1 VTQQRSADAIPT
13 FASDK
18 APRRVTPPRG
28 GTWAVVLA
36 GGEGSRLRSLT
47 TMPGGVAVPKQFC
60 SLCGGASLLDEAL
73 QRATSVAP
81 VERICAV
88 VAEQHAR
95 WWCRSLTGLEPAN
108 VLVQPQNRGTALGIL
123 FALLSI
129 LERDPEATVVILPAD
144 HHVGEE
150 GVLAEALG
158 RAVAAVRKRPDDILL
173 LGVTPEEAD
182 PELGY
187 IVPASDSAAG
197 PASVLRF
204 VEKPTVGEAEALI
217 AQGALWNVFIVAAGA
232 AGLLDLFNRH
242 DRGLAR
248 RMRSAVRRAVFGP
261 ATTALTELYLR
272 LDLIDFSRDIAERNG
287 AAFRVLRV
295 PACAWTD
302 LGTVQRVTKTL
313 LATPHLTERPAAF
326 RSTGWLSLAQ
336 QHRAA
341 RDTLSA
347 GAA

>member
-1 VTQQRSADAIPT
+1 MQQSSDAIPLSAVRKAA
-13 FASDK
+13 AS
-18 APRRVTPPRG
+18 VTPPG
-28 GTWAVVLA
+28 GATWAVVLA

-47 TMPGGVAVPKQFC
+47 TTPSGVAVPKQFC

-73 QRATSVAP
+73 QRAASVAP
-81 VERICAV
+81 VQRICSV

-95 WWCRSLTGLEPAN
+95 WWCRSLAGLEPGN

-123 FALLSI
+123 LALLNI
-129 LERDPEATVVILPAD
+129 LERDPEAWVVILPAD
-144 HHVGEE
+144 HHVGDED
-150 GVLAEALG
+150 VLAGALR
-158 RAVAAVRKRPDDILL
+158 RAVGAVRARPEHILL

-187 IVPASDSAAG
+187 IVPASDSVAG
-197 PASVLRF
+197 PAQVARF

-217 AQGALWNVFIVAAGA
+217 ARGALWNAFIVAARA
-232 AGLLDLFNRH
+232 SSLLDLFNRH

-261 ATTALTELYLR
+261 TTTALVELYGR
-272 LDLIDFSRDIAERNG
+272 LDSIDFSRDIAERYG

-313 LATPHLTERPAAF
+313 LATPGLKERPAVF

-336 QHRAA
+336 QHRATQA
-341 RDTLSA
+341 VLPASVA
-347 GAA
+347 